1 MSKHPD
7 DWTNLPSRRAA
18 RGRQAAD
25 PRFDDT
31 VPPYWDD
38 DAVPEWEEPAEEA
51 WPDPAGQP
59 AAAQPADAASAQAA
73 AADEP
78 VADWNDPE
86 PATVVQHHVP
96 APGEHRR
103 RPRPESAPEAE
114 PQADYAADT
123 AAEDA
128 HYAAGTTDR
137 GWEAADDAH
146 SYADN
151 RGYAAAD
158 HGYADANQGYADDG
172 QVYHDGR
179 LDFFEDEPAAGRKRP
194 VRTKKRARRRRNT
207 IMLVVFAVFAAGLVG
222 VVLFLQNLLG
232 MGGGPEDYAGPGEG
246 QVTFTVQEGAGP
258 LVIAGALVEQDII
271 SNSEIFLGELASQ
284 ADGREVQP
292 GEYQMQYKL
301 PAADAAAILLEDVG
315 EKVSYAAINRTWRE
329 EEVFAALSEGTNI
342 PASEFAELA
351 KDPQQFGL
359 PKEAR
364 NLEGYLFPGE
374 YRWPLE
380 TSAKDILTELVGNTV
395 DRLTK
400 DGISDPQEQFRV
412 LTIASII
419 EAEAG
424 EADYATVAGAIQNRL
439 KPDNTETNG
448 LIQSDATVTYGL
460 GRKGYDITPE
470 EKADKSNPYNTYAH
484 TGLPAGPIN
493 SPGGPAIDAAA
504 SPADV
509 PYYYWVTV
517 NLDTGET
524 KFAETL
530 EQHNAYT
537 KEYQQWCSTQK
548 EGRCS

>member
-7 DWTNLPSRRAA
+7 DWANLPSRRAA

-38 DAVPEWEEPAEEA
+38 DAVPEWEEPPADEA
-51 WPDPAGQP
+51 WPDPASRP
-59 AAAQPADAASAQAA
+59 AAPETPDAPAT
-73 AADEP
+73 DEP
-78 VADWNDPE
+78 AAGWDDPE
-86 PATVVQHHVP
+86 PATVIQHHVP
-96 APGEHRR
+96 ARGEPRR
-103 RPRPESAPEAE
+103 RPQPEAGPEAE
-114 PQADYAADT
+114 YAAVSPAEEAAYAPGSAEDGWD
-123 AAEDA
+123 AAE
-128 HYAAGTTDR
+128 AG
-137 GWEAADDAH
+137 
-146 SYADN
+146 
-151 RGYAAAD
+151 
-158 HGYADANQGYADDG
+158 QGYEDDG
-172 QVYHDGR
+172 QIYHDGR

-232 MGGGPEDYAGPGEG
+232 MGGGPEDYPGPGEG
-246 QVTFTVQEGAGP
+246 QVTFTVQQGAGP
-258 LVIAGALVEQDII
+258 LVIAESLVQQDII
-271 SNSEIFLGELASQ
+271 SNKETFLGELASQ

-292 GEYQMQYKL
+292 GDYQMQYKL
-301 PAADAAAILLEDVG
+301 PAAEAAAILLEDVG
-315 EKVSYAAINRTWRE
+315 EKVSYTAINRTWRE
-329 EEVFAALSEGTNI
+329 EEVFAALSEGTQI
-342 PASEFAELA
+342 PASDFAELA
-351 KDPQQFGL
+351 KNPQQFGL
-359 PKEAR
+359 PKSAR

-374 YRWPLE
+374 YRWPLG
-380 TSAKDILTELVGNTV
+380 TSAKDILTELVGKTV

-412 LTIASII
+412 LTVASII

-424 EADYATVAGAIQNRL
+424 EADYAKVAGAIENRL

-504 SPADV
+504 NPADV

-524 KFAETL
+524 KFAKTL

>member
-7 DWTNLPSRRAA
+7 DWNNLPSRRAV

-38 DAVPEWEEPAEEA
+38 DAVPEWEEAPADEA
-51 WPDPAGQP
+51 WPSPPARPAAPASHVRPARDEPEPGLEDEPEPVLRDEP
-59 AAAQPADAASAQAA
+59 AAAWHEA
-73 AADEP
+73 
-78 VADWNDPE
+78 E
-86 PATVVQHHVP
+86 PATEVHQQVP
-96 APGEHRR
+96 APDGD
-103 RPRPESAPEAE
+103 AE
-114 PQADYAADT
+114 QNWDV
-123 AAEDA
+123 
-128 HYAAGTTDR
+128 
-137 GWEAADDAH
+137 ADDGVV
-146 SYADN
+146 Y
-151 RGYAAAD
+151 
-158 HGYADANQGYADDG
+158 QDDG

-179 LDFFEDEPAAGRKRP
+179 LDFFEDEPAAGRKGPPRS
-194 VRTKKRARRRRNT
+194 KQRARRRRNT

-246 QVTFTVQEGAGP
+246 QVTFTVEQGAGP
-258 LVIAGALVEQDII
+258 LAIAASLVEQDIV

-284 ADGREVQP
+284 ANGREVQP
-292 GEYQMQYKL
+292 GDYQMQYKL
-301 PAADAAAILLEDVG
+301 PAADAAAILLADVG
-315 EKVSYAAINRTWRE
+315 EKVSYVAINRTWRQD
-329 EEVFAALSEGTNI
+329 EVFDALSKGTKI

-351 KDPQQFGL
+351 KNPQQFDL
-359 PKEAR
+359 PEDAR

-374 YRWPLE
+374 YRWPLDATAE
-380 TSAKDILTELVGNTV
+380 DIIAELVANTKE
-395 DRLTK
+395 RLTA
-400 DGISDPQEQFRV
+400 DGITDPQEQFRV

-424 EADYATVAGAIQNRL
+424 EADYAKVAGAIQNRL

-504 SPADV
+504 NPADV

-530 EQHNAYT
+530 AEHNSYT
-537 KEYQQWCSTQK
+537 KEYLQWCSEQE